1 MGSVKGPVAAA
12 VADPRFFGG
21 HPMAG
26 SELDGLDGADAAM
39 FEGAVWVLTPTAE
52 TADTTFA
59 AVARIVSDLGAEVV
73 ALPPDR
79 HDTLVAVVSHVPHLT
94 AATLMTLAD
103 QRAEEHA
110 ALLRLA
116 AGGFRDMTRI
126 AAGNPAS
133 GSTSAPRTARP
144 SSTRSTA

>member
-1 MGSVKGPVAAA
+1 M
-12 VADPRFFGG
+12 
-21 HPMAG
+21 
-26 SELDGLDGADAAM
+26 
-39 FEGAVWVLTPTAE
+39 LTPTAE

-94 AATLMTLAD
+94 AAALMTLAD

-126 AAGNPAS
+126 AAGQPGHLARHLRREPRRHRRRARRAWSTGSAACARPWPA
-133 GSTSAPRTARP
+133 TSATCSWPT
-144 SSTRSTA
+144 